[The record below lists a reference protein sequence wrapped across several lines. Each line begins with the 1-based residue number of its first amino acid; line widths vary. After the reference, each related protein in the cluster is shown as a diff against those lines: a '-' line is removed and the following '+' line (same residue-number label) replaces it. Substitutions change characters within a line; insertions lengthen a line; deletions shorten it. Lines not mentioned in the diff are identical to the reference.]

1 MRPFHTLALLALSL
15 MSTAAAASPGH
26 QHAHDDA
33 AAQAYGQPGDPKQ
46 PARIVQIVMR
56 EADGRMMFVPDR
68 LVVRSGEQI
77 RFRLR
82 NDGEID
88 HELVLATVEQNLAHM
103 KAMENAPEMAHEEP
117 NARRLKPGARAEI
130 LWQFTRAGT
139 FDFSCLSPGHRALG
153 MFGTVVV
160 E

>member
-33 AAQAYGQPGDPKQ
+33 TAQAYGQPGDPKQ

-103 KAMENAPEMAHEEP
+103 KRSEASHDLNKYIPYFFLFNVGLPLLISAYFLV
-117 NARRLKPGARAEI
+117 NISVVCI
-130 LWQFTRAGT
+130 L
-139 FDFSCLSPGHRALG
+139 HN
-153 MFGTVVV
+153 
-160 E
+160 